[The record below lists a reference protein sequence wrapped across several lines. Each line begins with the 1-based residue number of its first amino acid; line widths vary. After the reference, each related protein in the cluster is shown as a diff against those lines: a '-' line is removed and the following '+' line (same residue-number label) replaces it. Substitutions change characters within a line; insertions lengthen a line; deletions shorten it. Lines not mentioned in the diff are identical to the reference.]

1 MLLALILFMN
11 DQKFANTLLINLS
24 IVLIVPFLIWG
35 PFFPDLIVVIVTL
48 FFSYYVIKKKL
59 YYYFNNIPLKIFFL
73 FCVVAVIS
81 SIFAKDILFS
91 LKSSI
96 FYFRI
101 GIFTCFIWYLID
113 KDRII
118 LSYFYYALILCFT
131 VLTIDGY
138 YQYFNGKNL
147 FGFEIVG
154 TRISSFFGDEM
165 IMGSYLS
172 RLFPL
177 LFALFL
183 IKKKKTNE
191 IYFIGLL
198 FILVDILIYLSGERT
213 AFFYLNLSTIFII
226 ILIKDYK
233 KFRLITFTIALF
245 CVFIISLNSS
255 KLTNRMILEPL
266 NDMGF
271 IENSKDVTIFSPT
284 HDSMIKTA
292 FNMFLDKPLLGHGP
306 KMFRKLCS
314 QKKYAV
320 GFPSCSTHPHNFY
333 VQLLAETG
341 IIGVSFLLILFFYIF
356 YCCYKHIKSIIFKQE
371 RYLTDYQICLLSCL
385 LITTWPFAP
394 NGNFFNN
401 WLMIVYSLPIGFYLQ
416 SIYSRK
422 KSD

>member
-1 MLLALILFMN
+1 MN

>member
-1 MLLALILFMN
+1 MN
-11 DQKFANTLLINLS
+11 DQKFIITFLINFS

-59 YYYFNNIPLKIFFL
+59 YYYFDNIALKIFFL
-73 FCVVAVIS
+73 FCVVVVIS
-81 SIFAKDILFS
+81 SIFAEDILFS
-91 LKSSI
+91 LKSSV

-101 GIFTCFIWYLID
+101 GIFSCFIWYLID
-113 KDRII
+113 KNRII

-147 FGFEIVG
+147 FEFEIIG

-198 FILVDILIYLSGERT
+198 FILVDILIYMSGERT
-213 AFFYLNLSTIFII
+213 AFFYLNLSTLFII

-233 KFRLITFTIALF
+233 KFRLITFIIALV
-245 CVFIISLNSS
+245 CVFIISLNSP

-271 IENSKDVTIFSPT
+271 IENSKDATIFSPS
-284 HDSMIKTA
+284 HDGLIKTA
-292 FNMFLDKPLLGHGP
+292 FNMFLDKPVLGHGP

-385 LITTWPFAP
+385 LITSWPFAP

-401 WLMIVYSLPIGFYLQ
+401 WLMIVYSIPIGFYLQ

-422 KSD
+422 KND